1 MVNKVL
7 TVIGLAL
14 IVAGAAVA
22 AVTGYQLTQ
31 LTGLAV
37 TMFGAGLAVANL
49 WKERSSKSSTWLNV
63 LVIALVTLGSFIAGL
78 TGVLSETAVTT
89 AIGCVVSIVL
99 IITGIV
105 TGVVTNKGDTNDRKV
120 A

>member
-14 IVAGAAVA
+14 IVAGTAVA
-22 AVTGYQLTQ
+22 AATGFELAQ

-78 TGVLSETAVTT
+78 TGVLSETTVTT

-99 IITGIV
+99 IIAGIITGA
-105 TGVVTNKGDTNDRKV
+105 VTNKEGTIDSKV
-120 A
+120 S